1 MYFAFEIHV
10 VMKKIIALLLLV
22 AFIAASCGSSKQGT
36 DYDKVDKSFEDFKD
50 RNPDSD

>member
-1 MYFAFEIHV
+1 
-10 VMKKIIALLLLV
+10 MKKLILALALMGFV
-22 AFIAASCGSSKQGT
+22 AAGCGSSKKST